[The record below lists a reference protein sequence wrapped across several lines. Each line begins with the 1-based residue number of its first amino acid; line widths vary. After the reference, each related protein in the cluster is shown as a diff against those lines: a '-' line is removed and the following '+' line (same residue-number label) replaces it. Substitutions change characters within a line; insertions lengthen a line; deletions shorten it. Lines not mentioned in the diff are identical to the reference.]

1 MIKYAKS
8 TWTPKKG
15 KVAEPG
21 FWGQAPGKGV
31 ICKENK
37 WSIMF
42 ILNGRDKELYVHMN
56 MYSMETISK
65 KSHV

>member
-1 MIKYAKS
+1 MDNNNIKKMNTNEDIEDESSEAN

-31 ICKENK
+31 IWKATNIHHE
-37 WSIMF
+37 
-42 ILNGRDKELYVHMN
+42 
-56 MYSMETISK
+56 
-65 KSHV
+65 